1 MKNGIAA
8 SKGYAIGKVFIQQHE
23 EIVITDEK
31 VTDVAAAKEEL
42 NKALEASKVQLEA
55 IKAKTLEEIGEH
67 EAQVFAAHLELLD
80 DPGFAGEMENTIEN
94 ESINPMKAVQMVT
107 DTFVMIFES
116 MEDAYMRERAADVK
130 DVSKRIISNLA
141 GKGGSDFAITEKNTV
156 VVAHDLTPSDT
167 AQLDRSLV
175 VGFLTNIG
183 GRTSHSAIMA
193 RTLEIP
199 AVVGLGDITT
209 SVKNGDL
216 VIVDGIKGIAI
227 INPSEEVVAE
237 YRAKQEAFKAEQ
249 EELKK
254 LIEVKTVTKSG
265 KRVEVCGN
273 IGKPEDI
280 DQVLANGGDGVGLF
294 RTEFLYMDR
303 DAAPTEEEQFEAYK
317 TVLEK
322 ANGKQV
328 VIRTLDIGGDKV
340 LPYLPLPEEMNPF
353 LGYRAIRLCLDRKDI
368 FKVQIRALLRA
379 SVYGKL
385 CVMFPMISGLEEFQA
400 AKEFV
405 EECRAELHAEGVKTS
420 ETIQWGIM
428 VEIPAAAVMADE
440 LAKYVDFFSIGTN
453 DLIQYTLAAD
463 RMSDEIPGGVRL
475 LPGALAAADD
485 RFLVAEQLHV
495 GMVLREVGHV
505 IHGGV
510 HVDQLVHVIAKAVG
524 RRVDAAEGQTAAED
538 VRAAEI
544 QVDGMGGTQTA
555 AKGDD
560 AGVSVPAVPLP
571 GDLLE
576 LGHGLVHDVVEPLL
590 VAADAPVGVA
600 VGV

>member
-1 MKNGIAA
+1 
-8 SKGYAIGKVFIQQHE
+8 
-23 EIVITDEK
+23 
-31 VTDVAAAKEEL
+31 
-42 NKALEASKVQLEA
+42 
-55 IKAKTLEEIGEH
+55 
-67 EAQVFAAHLELLD
+67 
-80 DPGFAGEMENTIEN
+80 
-94 ESINPMKAVQMVT
+94 
-107 DTFVMIFES
+107 
-116 MEDAYMRERAADVK
+116 
-130 DVSKRIISNLA
+130 
-141 GKGGSDFAITEKNTV
+141 
-156 VVAHDLTPSDT
+156 
-167 AQLDRSLV
+167 
-175 VGFLTNIG
+175 
-183 GRTSHSAIMA
+183 MA

-216 VIVDGIKGIAI
+216 VIVDGIEGVAI

-237 YRAKQEAFKAEQ
+237 YKAKKEAFAAEQ

-303 DAAPTEEEQFEAYK
+303 EQAPTEEEQFTAYK

-428 VEIPAAAVMADE
+428 V
-440 LAKYVDFFSIGTN
+440 
-453 DLIQYTLAAD
+453 
-463 RMSDEIPGGVRL
+463 
-475 LPGALAAADD
+475 
-485 RFLVAEQLHV
+485 
-495 GMVLREVGHV
+495 
-505 IHGGV
+505 
-510 HVDQLVHVIAKAVG
+510 
-524 RRVDAAEGQTAAED
+524 
-538 VRAAEI
+538 
-544 QVDGMGGTQTA
+544 
-555 AKGDD
+555 
-560 AGVSVPAVPLP
+560 
-571 GDLLE
+571 
-576 LGHGLVHDVVEPLL
+576 
-590 VAADAPVGVA
+590 
-600 VGV
+600 

>member
-31 VTDVAAAKEEL
+31 VTDVAAAKAEL
-42 NKALEASKVQLEA
+42 SKALEDSRIQLEA

-67 EAQVFAAHLELLD
+67 EAQVFVAHLELLD

-303 DAAPTEEEQFEAYK
+303 DQAPTEEEQFTAYK

-368 FKVQIRALLRA
+368 FKVQLRA
-379 SVYGKL
+379 ILRGSAHGNL
-385 CVMFPMISGLEEFQA
+385 AIMFPMISSLDEFFQA
-400 AKEFV
+400 KEV
-405 EECRAELHAEGVKTS
+405 LAECMAELKAEGKAYNENIKT
-420 ETIQWGIM
+420 GIM

-440 LAKYVDFFSIGTN
+440 FAKHVDFFSIGTN

-463 RMSDEIPGGVRL
+463 RMNEKISYLYNPMH
-475 LPGALAAADD
+475 PA
-485 RFLVAEQLHV
+485 
-495 GMVLREVGHV
+495 VLRL
-505 IHGGV
+505 IKMT
-510 HVDQLVHVIAKAVG
+510 I
-524 RRVDAAEGQTAAED
+524 DAAHKEGKFCGMCGEMAGDERATAKLVE
-538 VRAAEI
+538 
-544 QVDGMGGTQTA
+544 MGLDEFSMSASSILG
-555 AKGDD
+555 AKKIIMDC
-560 AGVSVPAVPLP
+560 
-571 GDLLE
+571 E
-576 LGHGLVHDVVEPLL
+576 
-590 VAADAPVGVA
+590 
-600 VGV
+600 